1 MMARSKSVGRRPG
14 GHDTRGEILAVSRHD
29 FAARGFDATSVRAI
43 ASDAGV
49 DPALVHHYFGSK
61 EQLFVA
67 AMDLAVDPT
76 FELARIMAADSAT
89 IGQNLVRLQLA
100 AWGAEGG
107 RESMLALVRSATSN
121 EAAAAML
128 REFLGSALL
137 SRMDPAF
144 GGAPDARL
152 RAEAAASHLVG
163 LAFARYVVRLPAL
176 AEAPDDELVRLVGAA
191 VQTYFDGARS

>member
-1 MMARSKSVGRRPG
+1 MARSRSAGRRPG
-14 GHDTRGEILAVSRHD
+14 GRDTKGEILAAARHD

-67 AMDLAVDPT
+67 AMELPIDPT
-76 FELARIMAADSAT
+76 VELPRIMSGDRAT
-89 IGQNLVRLQLA
+89 IGQSLVRLYLA
-100 AWGAEGG
+100 AWASDGG
-107 RESMLALVRSATSN
+107 HESMLALVRSATSN

-137 SRMDPAF
+137 DRMLPVF
-144 GGAPDARL
+144 GDVPDARL

-163 LAFARYVVRLPAL
+163 MAFARYIVRLPAM
-176 AEAPDDELVRLVGAA
+176 AAASDEELVQLVGAA
-191 VQTYFDGARS
+191 VQTYFDGADS